1 MERYIARQPIF
12 DVKMR
17 VYAYEL
23 LYRGGACATRAVIS
37 DGDSATRSLLSDAI
51 TVFGLHKLTNSKQ
64 AFVNFTEGLIISDFV
79 LLANPNEVAVEV
91 LETIEVSEG
100 LIQKLYGLKEK
111 GYQLALDDYVGDPR
125 FEPILPLIDILKVDF
140 RLTDFEK
147 QREIARRFRKQ
158 KKVLLAE
165 KVETQAE
172 FNRAA
177 DMGYSL
183 FQGYF
188 FEKPTLLKKRVPS
201 MAESSYG
208 RLLREVIRAEIDLES
223 CAAIIHAD
231 ATLTYQLL
239 RKVST
244 LHYYRGN
251 SIRAI
256 KLALV
261 ALGTDELRRWATL
274 LLARGLNVTCSDEL
288 VRAAYLRGVFTEQLM
303 ERSFWRERSG
313 DGFLMGMMSLLDR
326 IVGASLVKILK
337 EIPLSLDVEQA
348 LMGRERNV
356 FSSFLEFVLIYEMKN
371 PGLILPPLELD
382 ILESSVPDLYMK
394 CIMEADLAFES

>member
-12 DVKMR
+12 NLNMQ

-23 LYRGGACATRAVIS
+23 LYRGDAKATRAEIS
-37 DGDSATRSLLSDAI
+37 DGDAATRSLLSDAI
-51 TVFGLHKLTNSKQ
+51 TVFGLPKLTNSRP

-79 LLANPNEVAVEV
+79 LLAKPGEVAIEV
-91 LETIEVSEG
+91 LENVEVSDE
-100 LIQKLYGLKEK
+100 LICKLKALKER
-111 GYQLALDDYVGDPR
+111 GYQLALDDYIGSPR
-125 FEPILPLIDILKVDF
+125 FEVILPLIDILKVDF
-140 RLTDFEK
+140 RLTDYET
-147 QREIARRFRKQ
+147 QRQIARRFRKQ

-183 FQGYF
+183 FQGFF
-188 FEKPTLLKKRVPS
+188 FEKPTLLKKRAPD
-201 MAESSYG
+201 MAASSYG
-208 RLLREVIRAEIDLES
+208 RLLREAAMDDMDLGR
-223 CAAIIHAD
+223 CASIIHAD

-261 ALGTDELRRWATL
+261 TLGTDELRRWAAL
-274 LLARGLNVTCSDEL
+274 LLARGLNVACSDEL
-288 VRAAYLRGVFTEQLM
+288 VRAAYLRGVFTEQLL
-303 ERSFWRERSG
+303 ERSPWQERSG
-313 DGFLMGMMSLLDR
+313 DGFLMGMFSLLDK
-326 IVGASLVKILK
+326 IVGVSLVKILK
-337 EIPLSLDVEQA
+337 EIPLALDVEMA
-348 LMGRERNV
+348 LMGRERNI

-371 PGLILPPLELD
+371 PALILPSLDLD
-382 ILESSVPDLYMK
+382 IPESSIPDLYMK
-394 CIMEADLAFES
+394 CIIEADMAFES